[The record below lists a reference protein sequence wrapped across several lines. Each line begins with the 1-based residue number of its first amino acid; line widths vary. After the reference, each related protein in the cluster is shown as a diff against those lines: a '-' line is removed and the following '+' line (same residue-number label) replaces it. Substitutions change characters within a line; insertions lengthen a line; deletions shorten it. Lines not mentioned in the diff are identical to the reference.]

1 MSDEKKSGDS
11 ISANFGDV
19 SGRSQ
24 VAVGKGI
31 TQSQTHVEVTPED
44 VAKLQQMF
52 EDLKAKIEQEVAPA
66 EKERALERVDELQ
79 EAVTA
84 KEPDI
89 ATVEYVNKWFGKNE
103 PAVASSVFDLI
114 VHPLVAKFIAAGGK
128 ALAALRRDEG

>member
-31 TQSQTHVEVTPED
+31 TQSQTQVEVTPED
-44 VAKLQQMF
+44 VAELQQMF
-52 EDLKAKIEQEVAPA
+52 ADLKAKIEQEVAPA
-66 EKERALERVDELQ
+66 EKERALERVEELH

-89 ATVEYVNKWFGKNE
+89 ATVEAVNNWFVKKE
-103 PAVASSVFDLI
+103 PAVSS
-114 VHPLVAKFIAAGGK
+114 
-128 ALAALRRDEG
+128 